1 MSNAT
6 KCPFCAEEIR
16 PEAIKCKHCGED
28 LAKFREQEKSKT
40 VKKRDQ
46 KILVV
51 IFAVFVGLLILIANP
66 PFALFLLVVGGIGW
80 FLYKRPSTR
89 AKLAHTTKRGGN
101 RFWQFLLPFI
111 MKYKL
116 QIGVAVVLL
125 LVARGAYG
133 MFTASSPVIT
143 LNDKYDFSGSSVNIT
158 GQVKADC
165 RCTVQAT
172 LNDKPLA
179 LQDDGTFTFS
189 LPVDAAE
196 NTGKIQVKAEAKPL
210 HISSTIKDATAD
222 STYNRQ
228 PTVIDVVDAPQDWG
242 SAKLTLALKGQP
254 NASVTVKESP
264 NVKVILDGDGKGSA
278 VIPFSLAYNAETNP
292 FTITAKAEGF
302 AEGSKQ
308 VTVKNQKYD
317 AKRVAK
323 EEDAKKLKEMAEKA
337 KSDMETYTGNGDVQ
351 LAVGSDIK
359 ENRCISY
366 SCVNNGWKFITVI
379 ALVRNAGDGV
389 VYVNPND
396 FTLQDTDGQTF
407 TYDSSTFSYDHPFDA
422 VSLQSG
428 GKSGGVLVFIVP
440 KDSKVFTLIY
450 AGHNGSVAKPIAIL

>member
-1 MSNAT
+1 MSKS
-6 KCPFCAEEIR
+6 KCPYCAEEIQ

-28 LAKFREQEKSKT
+28 LAKFRQQEKRKAT
-40 VKKRDQ
+40 KGRDQ
-46 KILVV
+46 KTIAV
-51 IFAVFVGLLILIANP
+51 IITVFLGLLILIANP
-66 PFALFLLVVGGIGW
+66 PFALFLFVVCGVGW
-80 FLYKRPSTR
+80 FLNKHPSAR
-89 AKLAHTTKRGGN
+89 AKLAHTTKQYGN
-101 RFWQFLLPFI
+101 RFWQFLLPLI
-111 MKYKL
+111 VKYKM
-116 QIGVAVVLL
+116 QIGIAIVLL
-125 LVARGAYG
+125 LVAKGAYG

-143 LNDKYDFSGSSVNIT
+143 LNDKYDFSGSSVNVT

-172 LNDKPLA
+172 LNDKPLS
-179 LQDDGTFTFS
+179 LQEDGTFTFS
-189 LPVDAAE
+189 LPIDAAE

-210 HISSTIKDATAD
+210 YISSTTKDATAD
-222 STYNRQ
+222 SAYSRQ
-228 PTVIDVVDAPQDWG
+228 PSAIDVVDVPQDWG
-242 SAKLTLALKGQP
+242 SAKLTLALHGQP
-254 NASVTVKESP
+254 NASITVKESP
-264 NVKVILDGDGKGSA
+264 DVKVTLDGDGNGSA
-278 VIPFSLAYNAETNP
+278 VIPFSLAYNTETNSY
-292 FTITAKAEGF
+292 TVTAKAEGF
-302 AEGSKQ
+302 AEGIKQ
-308 VTVKNQKYD
+308 VAVKNQKYD

-366 SCVNNGWKFITVI
+366 SCVDSSWKFITVI
-379 ALVRNAGDGV
+379 ALVYNAGDDV

-407 TYDSSTFSYDHPFDA
+407 SYDSSTFSYQNPFDA
-422 VSLQSG
+422 VSLQPD